1 MTYAIGNII
10 YGINL
15 TYGPY
20 DNKPDLFADHRD
32 ELSDLVGDHVDG
44 FDGAYSGSGDSNP
57 EWFGLSMSEFDECS
71 DLTGA
76 KMIEK
81 CTATDDHRAQY
92 ADLLEKLRTNPDI
105 SNELKALIERTEPT
119 VHIIWGTS

>member
-1 MTYAIGNII
+1 MAYAIGNII

-15 TYGPY
+15 THSPY
-20 DNKPDLFADHRD
+20 LSKPDPFKEFRD
-32 ELSDLVGDHVDG
+32 EISDIMDARDEG
-44 FDGAYSGSGDSNP
+44 FDSAYSGNGDSQP

-92 ADLLEKLRTNPDI
+92 ANLLEKLRANPDI
-105 SNELKALIERTEPT
+105 SNELKAMIERTEPT